1 MSIENPKKI
10 SGVKFLKLDQPLF
23 QNIKR
28 LSSQGSA
35 KNDSSLNNKLGSI
48 KGIVLKSSLID
59 KENQNPL
66 QNSNLINK
74 QFKKYNSFNKSNIIK
89 HNELL
94 LIKNANKLKKEVELP
109 ISKLDNIINQ
119 NRILY
124 RKSAS
129 TKNIKILKN
138 KNMSKKSLFF
148 FNNIPNNINSNNKNK
163 IKINSSKNKKI
174 DDINKIIKPK
184 KEKNNSIKNQKKK
197 NNVNCSNNEKII
209 KGKTD
214 DTNQENGNKEN
225 NKKSKLK
232 KIFCCL

>member
-129 TKNIKILKN
+129 TKNIKIFKN
-138 KNMSKKSLFF
+138 KNMSKKSLFLL
-148 FNNIPNNINSNNKNK
+148 NNIPNNINSNKNN
-163 IKINSSKNKKI
+163 IKINSSENKKI

-209 KGKTD
+209 KDKTD
-214 DTNQENGNKEN
+214 DTNKEIGNEEN
-225 NKKSKLK
+225 NKKNQN
-232 KIFCCL
+232 